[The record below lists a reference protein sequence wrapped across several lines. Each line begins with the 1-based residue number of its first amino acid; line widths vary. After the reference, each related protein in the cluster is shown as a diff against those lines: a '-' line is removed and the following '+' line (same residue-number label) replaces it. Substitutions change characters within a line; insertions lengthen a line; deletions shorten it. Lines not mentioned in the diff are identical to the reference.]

1 MRRWRART
9 ALVFSVLCRA
19 VRDLQVPTS
28 AASTAVVAATRAPG
42 HMPRDPTR
50 CRPRYRQ
57 QALRCGR
64 ERSRSSRVWVPRR
77 ARRPSSSSPY
87 TLARTRWHGSR
98 KVRDRSLIRARSR
111 EEAHRHQRGRR
122 VQPRT
127 KSRRGPVSRFCQ
139 GATGA
144 GRISARLRSRLS
156 LLRRCSQGRLI
167 AVSSRRVGEN
177 IWSTG
182 PTPICQDLPLLLEE
196 RLSSS
201 TKRVWLRE
209 TTLFLTWFSPP
220 SRWQ

>member
-1 MRRWRART
+1 MQSEI
-9 ALVFSVLCRA
+9 FKF
-19 VRDLQVPTS
+19 Q
-28 AASTAVVAATRAPG
+28 
-42 HMPRDPTR
+42 
-50 CRPRYRQ
+50 RQ
-57 QALRCGR
+57 QPAQPWSPRLAHRVTCLAIRLAVGLDIVTVACRLCGAVENAVAHPESGCRVAL
-64 ERSRSSRVWVPRR
+64 SSC
-77 ARRPSSSSPY
+77 SPY

-156 LLRRCSQGRLI
+156 LLRRRSQGRLI